1 MEIVYLD
8 ENTQFKSFGSIATA
22 IGFFDG
28 LHLGHMAL
36 VDKVIEVADEK
47 GYKKALMT
55 FDHHPLFVLGRIP
68 KDYYLTSMEDRKE
81 ILQAKG
87 IDFLFVIRF
96 TREVASLCP
105 QDFIDKYLLSL
116 NIHHVVCGFDF
127 RFGSRNSGNSDTLK
141 SYRPDILNVDVID
154 EVLYLN
160 EKISSTRTRK
170 AIEEGDMILAKHLL
184 NRYYKITG
192 TVIDGRKLGRK
203 LGFPTA
209 NIAYGSYLLP
219 SIGVYA
225 VNVYIDSKKY
235 LGMCNVGHNPTVGTL
250 EKRSVEVHIIDFDEK
265 IYNKTVEIEFIEKIR
280 GEIRFNTKE
289 ELIEQLEK
297 DKKSIKYKF

>member
-8 ENTQFKSFGSIATA
+8 ENTQLNNDVSIVSA

-36 VDKVIEVADEK
+36 VDRVIEVADKK
-47 GYKKALMT
+47 GCKKALMT
-55 FDHHPLFVLGRIP
+55 FDHHPLYVLGRMS
-68 KDYYLTSMEDRKE
+68 KDYYLTSMMDRKH
-81 ILQAKG
+81 ILKNKG
-87 IDFLFVIRF
+87 IDYLFVIKF
-96 TREVASLCP
+96 SKQVAGLSP
-105 QDFIDKYLLSL
+105 KDFIETYLIRL

-127 RFGSRNSGNSDTLK
+127 HFGSKNSGNSETLK
-141 SYRPDILNVDVID
+141 TYNPSILKVDVID

-170 AIEEGDMILAKHLL
+170 AIEDGDMRLAAMLL
-184 NRYYKITG
+184 NRFYKITG

-209 NIAYGSYLLP
+209 NINYGSYLLP
-219 SIGVYA
+219 AIGVYA
-225 VNVYIDSKKY
+225 VYVYIDNKKY

-265 IYNKTVEIEFIEKIR
+265 IYDKIVEIEFIEKTR
-280 GEIRFNTKE
+280 GEVHFKSQD
-289 ELIEQLEK
+289 ELIQQLKK
-297 DKKSIKYKF
+297 DKESIKNHF

>member
-8 ENTQFKSFGSIATA
+8 ENTQLNSTDSIATA

-36 VDKVIEVADEK
+36 VDKVIEVASDK

-68 KDYYLTSMEDRKE
+68 KDYYLTSMDDRRE

-87 IDFLFVIRF
+87 IDYLFVIRF
-96 TREVASLCP
+96 TRDVAALSP
-105 QDFIDKYLLSL
+105 QDFIERYLLNL

-127 RFGSRNSGNSDTLK
+127 RFGSRNSGSSDTLRT
-141 SYRPDILNVDVID
+141 YNPDILSVDVID
-154 EVLYLN
+154 EVLYLD

-170 AIEEGDMILAKHLL
+170 AIEDGDMPLTTILL

-209 NIAYGSYLLP
+209 NISYGSYLLP
-219 SIGVYA
+219 CIGVYA
-225 VNVYIDSKKY
+225 VNVYIDGKKY
-235 LGMCNVGHNPTVGTL
+235 LGMCNVGHNPTVGL
-250 EKRSVEVHIIDFDEK
+250 LKKRSVEVHIIDFDES
-265 IYNKTVEIEFIEKIR
+265 IYDKTVEIEFIEKIR
-280 GEIRFNTKE
+280 GEIHFDSKD
-289 ELIEQLEK
+289 ELVKQLYK
-297 DKKSIKYKF
+297 DRESIKNVF